1 MDCLH
6 ETKKKI
12 IIKARESH
20 SRAFIYLS
28 CGLAYMLF
36 FLIFVF
42 YKSFSLFPRD
52 YFSHAS
58 YLYSTTTFLRT
69 VKYSTNISLD
79 ILSIVYL
86 L

>member
-1 MDCLH
+1 MIT
-6 ETKKKI
+6 E
-12 IIKARESH
+12 R
-20 SRAFIYLS
+20 IYVTDMRRVAS
-28 CGLAYMLF
+28 
-36 FLIFVF
+36 LISVPFA
-42 YKSFSLFPRD
+42 SGTAWFP
-52 YFSHAS
+52 HAS